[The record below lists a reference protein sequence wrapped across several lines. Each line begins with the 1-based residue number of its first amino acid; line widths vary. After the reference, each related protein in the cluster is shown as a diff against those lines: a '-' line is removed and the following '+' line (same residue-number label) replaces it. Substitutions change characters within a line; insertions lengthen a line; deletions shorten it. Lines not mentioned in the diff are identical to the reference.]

1 MDSAKKR
8 PGGNAYSGDNQP
20 DRRLKTIKK
29 TFFKITLPLL
39 LSILALPLLMVLL
52 STAEPVR
59 AG

>member
-20 DRRLKTIKK
+20 DRRPKTTKR
-29 TFFKITLPLL
+29 TFFNITLPLL
-39 LSILALPLLMVLL
+39 LSILILPLLMVLL